1 MQDEDDEPPEEGEPL
16 SKIQLAAR
24 VPPTSETG
32 EAACEAEEFA
42 AGDPDLAS
50 RVIEAAGT
58 CSRVQ
63 LWLLDIFCLGL
74 SIAPLWRARKPL
86 TRPQDSL
93 RKVLGKERIAEHAIH
108 ALLSQL
114 ADPAALR
121 AVLANLRHNPQ
132 LRAAVLAGDVTLP
145 LRFGD

>member
-1 MQDEDDEPPEEGEPL
+1 MQDEDDEPPEESEPL

-24 VPPTSETG
+24 VPPTSDLETG
-32 EAACEAEEFA
+32 EVACEAEEFA
-42 AGDPDLAS
+42 AGDRDLVS

-63 LWLLDIFCLGL
+63 LWLLEIFCLGL

-86 TRPQDSL
+86 ARPQDSL

-108 ALLSQL
+108 ALLSHR
-114 ADPAALR
+114 PRHLR
-121 AVLANLRHNPQ
+121 MARRIH
-132 LRAAVLAGDVTLP
+132 
-145 LRFGD
+145 